1 MPRTPSPQRMFETRS
16 HSWREAGLLHQIS
29 PGVVR
34 RARWEA
40 LLLIPLF
47 IGVVVL
53 CEHREQLLGLR
64 RVRGVHGVRAIQGT
78 LTWLDKPVQ
87 IAAAIVLLILGLA
100 IARDLGR
107 AFGPAL
113 FRRMEPA
120 MAGTVGFVIRLVT
133 AAVALIVALSLVG
146 VGPGTIALGGAFTA
160 VIVGLA
166 AQQTLGNV
174 IAGTVLLSARPFRV
188 ADRIRLQGGQIA
200 GQIEGTVSSLGLLY
214 TTIITDDGPIMVPN
228 SAILNVAVL
237 TGPARGN
244 DGASR

>member
-40 LLLIPLF
+40 LLLVPLF
-47 IGVVVL
+47 VGVVVL
-53 CEHREQLLGLR
+53 CEHREELLGL
-64 RVRGVHGVRAIQGT
+64 HGHSGT
-78 LTWLDKPVQ
+78 LKWLDKPVQ

-188 ADRIRLQGGQIA
+188 ADRIRLQGGQLA

-214 TTIITDDGPIMVPN
+214 TTIVTDDGPIMVPN

>member
-1 MPRTPSPQRMFETRS
+1 MFETRS

-40 LLLIPLF
+40 LLLVPLF
-47 IGVVVL
+47 VGVVVL
-53 CEHREQLLGLR
+53 YEYRRDLLGKSLK
-64 RVRGVHGVRAIQGT
+64 
-78 LTWLDKPVQ
+78 WLETPVQ
-87 IAAAIVLLILGLA
+87 VAAVIVLLILGLA

-120 MAGTVGFVIRLVT
+120 MAGTVGFVIRLAT
-133 AAVALIVALSLVG
+133 AALALIVALSLVG
-146 VGPGTIALGGAFTA
+146 VRPGTIALGGAFTA

-214 TTIITDDGPIMVPN
+214 TTIVTDEGSIMVPN

-237 TGPARGN
+237 TGPARD

>member
-1 MPRTPSPQRMFETRS
+1 MFETRS

-40 LLLIPLF
+40 LLLVPLF

-53 CEHREQLLGLR
+53 YEYRRDLLGLGP
-64 RVRGVHGVRAIQGT
+64 RGHGS
-78 LTWLDKPVQ
+78 LEWLKTPVQ
-87 IAAAIVLLILGLA
+87 VAAVIVLLILGLA

-133 AAVALIVALSLVG
+133 AALALIVALSLVG
-146 VGPGTIALGGAFTA
+146 VPSGTIALGGAFTA

-174 IAGTVLLSARPFRV
+174 IAGIVLLSARPFRV
-188 ADRIRLQGGQIA
+188 ADRVRLQGGQVA

-214 TTIITDDGPIMVPN
+214 TTIVTDDGPIMVPN
-228 SAILNVAVL
+228 SAVLNVAVL
-237 TGPARGN
+237 TGPARAH